1 MCLSTACTQEPSE
14 VRKGIGSP
22 GTELQMVSAAMC
34 ALGAELTL
42 RLLSHLSILR
52 ILIVIHYYL
61 CKGKV
66 VHSSEDLFINS

>member
-14 VRKGIGSP
+14 VRKGIGSS
-22 GTELQMVSAAMC
+22 GTELQMVGAARC
-34 ALGAELTL
+34 ALGTELTV

-52 ILIVIHYYL
+52 LLIVTHYYF

-66 VHSSEDLFINS
+66 VHSNKDQFINS